1 MGRNTVALVWLG
13 GAVLAVL
20 VYATGPGHVIAA
32 AIAGI
37 EHAVWEFQRWL
48 GFVAFQSF
56 DLIRAV
62 AIGLFAVFLALGM
75 IAGQR
80 GRGGGMV
87 GVTVLFLALVGFG
100 GYNSRFCWLAA
111 LIIAAFGALS
121 MTRRLVDPSA
131 KSPWRSRNGARA

>member
-13 GAVLAVL
+13 GAVLALL

-62 AIGLFAVFLALGM
+62 AIGLFAVFIVLG
-75 IAGQR
+75 ILAGQR

-100 GYNSRFCWLAA
+100 GYDSRFCWLAA

-121 MTRRLVDPSA
+121 MTRRLIEPSGG
-131 KSPWRSRNGARA
+131 KSPWRSRGARA